1 MNTGIR
7 TGPKSMKTP
16 TRSLN
21 SRTIARAFIAL
32 IAGLLIA
39 SCATKPPPPPPE
51 KPADPSKPKPLYEWN
66 GKGRTASHLK
76 INIDEQKVSVFS
88 GNEQIGWATV
98 ATGLS
103 SYPTPVGDYK
113 VIEKVADKKSN
124 LFGKT
129 YNSSGKLVN
138 SDAKMGRD
146 PIPEGGRFEGA
157 KMSYYMRLTG
167 DGVGMHA
174 GPIPR
179 PGHRASHGCI
189 RMPRSFAPLIFQSV
203 PVGTPVSIT
212 GDGPS
217 YAAYMKKQQAAA
229 ARLYAA
235 RKSKAEAKKTV
246 APDAAAAP
254 KPDAANSTAT
264 APATPPAATAPTS
277 PEPKP
282 APAAPTVPAMKE
294 PTFEI
299 KPAVVT
305 PPAVPGQQ

>member
-1 MNTGIR
+1 
-7 TGPKSMKTP
+7 MKTLP
-16 TRSLN
+16 RSLN
-21 SRTIARAFIAL
+21 SRTVARAFSAL

-39 SCATKPPPPPPE
+39 SCATKPPPPPEP
-51 KPADPSKPKPLYEWN
+51 PVDPSKPKPLYEWN
-66 GKGRTASHLK
+66 GKGRTASHMK

-88 GNEQIGWATV
+88 GDEQIGWATV
-98 ATGLS
+98 ATGLT

-113 VIEKVADKKSN
+113 VIEKVVDKKSN

-146 PIPEGGRFEGA
+146 PIPAGGRFDGA
-157 KMSYYMRLTG
+157 KMAYYMRLTG

-189 RMPRSFAPLIFQSV
+189 RMPRSFAPLVFASV

-212 GDGPS
+212 GTGPS

-235 RKSKAEAKKTV
+235 RKKKAQAKEA
-246 APDAAAAP
+246 PGGEG
-254 KPDAANSTAT
+254 
-264 APATPPAATAPTS
+264 AATAAGATSGTPSPSPSPAASVPAPTEAKPGDPASS

-282 APAAPTVPAMKE
+282 APASPAVPAMKE
-294 PTFEI
+294 PSFEI
-299 KPAVVT
+299 KPAV
-305 PPAVPGQQ
+305 AVPPTPAPSPGQ